1 MSQSYAFLHPITF
14 KTTPSLDL
22 FDDIMVLA
30 QNYQHILALAF
41 AVKEIS
47 ENPHILPNITLGFQI
62 YNSHLS
68 ASWTYL
74 ASLELLSTWKRFI
87 PNYKCDSRSNAVA
100 VIGGPD
106 SNVCLHMAP
115 ILGNYKIPQLIY
127 GSSPVLDNKYQ
138 EAFAQQM
145 FPKWSHQYNGILH
158 LLLYFRW
165 TWIGVLYIDDDN
177 GERFVQNVLPFFSQ
191 NGICFDFIQTFPK
204 HSFSS
209 DTLKLVTKGIETYK
223 ITERNTYNVLFI
235 HGELQTMLVFRVL
248 IAFSEYDRSVK
259 SESKVWIMT
268 AQMDFTSLPFQRNT
282 DIDFIHGAL
291 ALAIHSE
298 EILGFQ
304 KFLQTRKPSS
314 AKEDGFLQLFWES
327 VFGCSL
333 STPNLKDISE
343 STCTGEEKLETLPG
357 SVFEMRMTA
366 HSYSIYNAVHAV
378 AHALHVMHLMNSKQH
393 TLSKQQKLLN
403 QHSWQLHHFLRKVS
417 FNNSAGE
424 KISFDQ
430 NGERIAAFDIINW
443 VTFPNQ
449 SFLRVKVGKIDPHVS
464 SNMSFTINEENIVW
478 PKRFN
483 QTSPISTCNDNCLEG
498 FSKRNKEGLPFCC
511 YDCFRC
517 PKGKISNQKDM
528 VDCVQCPEG
537 QFPNHDQDGCLLK
550 EITYLSYKEPL
561 GISLAIL
568 ALFLVL
574 ITALVLGIFMK
585 YQNTPIVKANNRNLT
600 YVLLISLLLS
610 FLCALLFIGQPEK
623 VTCLLQQTAFGIIF
637 TIAVSCVLAKTVI
650 VVLAFKATK
659 PNSKMRKWVGKPL
672 ANSIVFSCSF
682 VQIIICMT
690 WLATAPPFPDFDMH
704 SLPEEILLECNEG
717 SNVMFYCVLSFMGFL
732 AVVSFM
738 VAFLA
743 RTLPDTFNEAK
754 FITFSM
760 LIFCTVWLSFF
771 PAYLST
777 KGKYMVAVE
786 IFSILSSNAGLL
798 ICIFLPK
805 IYIIL
810 VKPELNNREQLR
822 IKH

>member
-1 MSQSYAFLHPITF
+1 M
-14 KTTPSLDL
+14 
-22 FDDIMVLA
+22 
-30 QNYQHILALAF
+30 
-41 AVKEIS
+41 
-47 ENPHILPNITLGFQI
+47 
-62 YNSHLS
+62 
-68 ASWTYL
+68 
-74 ASLELLSTWKRFI
+74 ELLSTWKRLI
-87 PNYKCDSRSNAVA
+87 PNFKCDSRNNAVA

-106 SNVCLHMAP
+106 SNVCRHMAP
-115 ILGNYKIPQLIY
+115 ILGIYKIPQLMY
-127 GSSPVLDNKYQ
+127 GSSPVLDNKHQ
-138 EAFAQQM
+138 EAFVQQM
-145 FPKWSHQYNGILH
+145 FPNWTHQYKGILH
-158 LLLYFRW
+158 LLLYFSW
-165 TWIGVLYIDDDN
+165 TWIGVLYIDDEN

-191 NGICFDFIQTFPK
+191 SGICFDFIQRLPK
-204 HSFSS
+204 HSFS
-209 DTLKLVTKGIETYK
+209 TETFKLVSRGIETYK
-223 ITERNTYNVLFI
+223 VTERNTYNVLFT
-235 HGELQTMLVFRVL
+235 HGELQTMLVLRVL
-248 IAFSEYDRSVK
+248 IAFSEYDGSIK
-259 SESKVWIMT
+259 SESKIWIMT
-268 AQMDFTSLPFQRNT
+268 AQMDFTSLPFQRNS
-282 DIDFIHGAL
+282 DINFIHGAL
-291 ALAIHSE
+291 SLAIPSE
-298 EILGFQ
+298 EILGFHT
-304 KFLQTRKPSS
+304 FLQSRKPSS
-314 AKEDGFLQLFWES
+314 EKEDGFLQLFWES
-327 VFGCSL
+327 VFGCSF

-357 SVFEMRMTA
+357 YVFEMRMTA
-366 HSYSIYNAVHAV
+366 HNYSIYNAVHAV
-378 AHALHVMHLMNSKQH
+378 AHALHFVQSMNSKQH

-403 QHSWQLHHFLRKVS
+403 QHSSELHHFLRKVS

-424 KISFDQ
+424 NIYFDR

-449 SFLRVKVGKIDPHVS
+449 SFLRVKVGKIDPYES
-464 SNMSFTINEENIVW
+464 SNTSFTINEDNIVW
-478 PKRFN
+478 PRRFN
-483 QTSPISTCNDNCLEG
+483 QTCPVSICNDNCLEG
-498 FSKRNKEGLPFCC
+498 FSKRKKEGLPFCC
-511 YDCFRC
+511 YDCFPC

-537 QFPNHDQDGCLLK
+537 QFPNHDQDGCLVK
-550 EITYLSYKEPL
+550 EIIFLSYQEPL

-568 ALFLVL
+568 ALFLFL

-585 YQNTPIVKANNRNLT
+585 NQDTPIVKANNRDLT
-600 YVLLISLLLS
+600 YALLISLLLS
-610 FLCALLFIGQPEK
+610 FLCVLLFIGQPEK
-623 VTCLLQQTAFGIIF
+623 VTCLLRQSAFGIIF

-672 ANSIVFSCSF
+672 ANSIVLSCSF
-682 VQIIICMT
+682 VQTIICMI
-690 WLATAPPFPDFDMH
+690 WLVTAPPFPDFDMH
-704 SLPEEILLECNEG
+704 SLPEEIILECNEG
-717 SNVMFYCVLSFMGFL
+717 SNVMFYCVLSFMGLL

-786 IFSILSSNAGLL
+786 IFAILASNAGLL